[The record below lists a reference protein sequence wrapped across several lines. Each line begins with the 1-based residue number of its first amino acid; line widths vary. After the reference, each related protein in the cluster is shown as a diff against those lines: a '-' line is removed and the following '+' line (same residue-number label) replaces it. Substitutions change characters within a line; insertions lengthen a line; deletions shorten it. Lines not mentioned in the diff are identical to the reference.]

1 MRNPVVLLLPLS
13 LVFAGCLVDG
23 GELVEPARMVVHY
36 EPSMLPD
43 FGKDAGPSFRMLQ
56 IHQHVMRSPA
66 EEREWNDPN
75 RPRVV
80 CFRLDGVTPSE
91 LMSADSGS
99 SSDMAAASICRPT
112 LDPGRGR
119 LFVDHDAF
127 VKQAPMAVAVF
138 DPCSGEIV
146 PIDSAEPG
154 IVVSAPGHAFRA
166 EFLANDTLVV
176 DGTWHVAPG
185 KTLKIDYV
193 AQGPRPGGD
202 DDRPVK
208 VVFDYAGFWLVSNV
222 GVYDP
227 NEGTPPPRPVEGN
240 GPQAWIPRQPRLL
253 TDVLDP
259 LAAASPNGTSELLAL
274 RLAGLNM
281 RLTDVRVTLG
291 GAENT
296 EWFVAGGNET
306 HLKMLGLVEV
316 PSMESDVPLK
326 DFKAAFGSFEV
337 TANMGAAGPS
347 NAVEIRWQ
355 SDLAFKSRMPLAW
368 SETWVPQTGSCQ
380 SGCSFVWTA
389 TPTEPAGWR
398 LIQNPQAVKA
408 EHAMTLSVSE
418 MRDGAMFARLVLH
431 KP

>member
-1 MRNPVVLLLPLS
+1 
-13 LVFAGCLVDG
+13 
-23 GELVEPARMVVHY
+23 
-36 EPSMLPD
+36 
-43 FGKDAGPSFRMLQ
+43 
-56 IHQHVMRSPA
+56 
-66 EEREWNDPN
+66 
-75 RPRVV
+75 
-80 CFRLDGVTPSE
+80 
-91 LMSADSGS
+91 
-99 SSDMAAASICRPT
+99 
-112 LDPGRGR
+112 
-119 LFVDHDAF
+119 
-127 VKQAPMAVAVF
+127 
-138 DPCSGEIV
+138 
-146 PIDSAEPG
+146 
-154 IVVSAPGHAFRA
+154 
-166 EFLANDTLVV
+166 
-176 DGTWHVAPG
+176 
-185 KTLKIDYV
+185 
-193 AQGPRPGGD
+193 
-202 DDRPVK
+202 
-208 VVFDYAGFWLVSNV
+208 
-222 GVYDP
+222 
-227 NEGTPPPRPVEGN
+227 
-240 GPQAWIPRQPRLL
+240 
-253 TDVLDP
+253 
-259 LAAASPNGTSELLAL
+259 
-274 RLAGLNM
+274 M